1 MDINLNLLKYY
12 YEVVKERSI
21 TKAAEK
27 IFITQP
33 AMSRAIKELETQ
45 LNTILLERNKKGV
58 VPTEEGL
65 ILYNHIE
72 SILNEID
79 KTRNIIENS
88 ADISDLYIGTTTS
101 NFFNLL
107 IDLLKELNDNFIDLR
122 VHLIFDNIYTLN
134 DMRKSGKLDILIKGK
149 NEDMDNFTCFDNLE
163 LRNYFIASRHHF
175 PELADKHIS
184 IEELLNNYPIVIMS
198 SVSPGRRVIDEYL
211 KEKNIKY
218 KPTYEFNSYDLC
230 KKLVVKG
237 LGIGVDNTSNYNEK
251 DYIFIDTDP
260 LPTRYFQIGYINT
273 SKNKYIKKL
282 IDIYKKNK

>member
-12 YEVVKERSI
+12 YEVVKERNI

-27 IFITQP
+27 VFITQP

-45 LNTILLERNKKGV
+45 LNTVLLERTKKGV

-107 IDLLKELNDNFIDLR
+107 ADLLIELKNNFSDIR
-122 VHLIFDNIYTLN
+122 VHLIFDNIYVLN

-149 NEDMDNFTCFDNLE
+149 EEEMADFKRFDDLE
-163 LRNYFIASRHHF
+163 LQNYFIASRKHF
-175 PELADKHIS
+175 PKLANKFIPLND
-184 IEELLNNYPIVIMS
+184 LLNKYPLIIMS
-198 SVSPGRRVIDEYL
+198 NVSPGRRVFDNFI
-211 KEKNIKY
+211 KSKNINY

-230 KKLVVKG
+230 KKLVSK
-237 LGIGVDNTSNYNEK
+237 GIGIGIDNIINYDKN

-260 LPTRYFQIGYINT
+260 LPTRYFEIGYISS
-273 SKNKYIKKL
+273 SKNKYLKQCIDLYNKK
-282 IDIYKKNK
+282 K

>member
-79 KTRNIIENS
+79 KTRNIICN
-88 ADISDLYIGTTTS
+88 
-101 NFFNLL
+101 
-107 IDLLKELNDNFIDLR
+107 
-122 VHLIFDNIYTLN
+122 
-134 DMRKSGKLDILIKGK
+134 
-149 NEDMDNFTCFDNLE
+149 
-163 LRNYFIASRHHF
+163 
-175 PELADKHIS
+175 
-184 IEELLNNYPIVIMS
+184 
-198 SVSPGRRVIDEYL
+198 
-211 KEKNIKY
+211 
-218 KPTYEFNSYDLC
+218 
-230 KKLVVKG
+230 
-237 LGIGVDNTSNYNEK
+237 
-251 DYIFIDTDP
+251 
-260 LPTRYFQIGYINT
+260 
-273 SKNKYIKKL
+273 
-282 IDIYKKNK
+282 

>member
-184 IEELLNNYPIVIMS
+184 LEEFL
-198 SVSPGRRVIDEYL
+198 
-211 KEKNIKY
+211 
-218 KPTYEFNSYDLC
+218 
-230 KKLVVKG
+230 KKLLKR
-237 LGIGVDNTSNYNEK
+237 I
-251 DYIFIDTDP
+251 YIM
-260 LPTRYFQIGYINT
+260 L
-273 SKNKYIKKL
+273 IKRV
-282 IDIYKKNK
+282 